1 MTQQKHTYT
10 FYEEIGRGG
19 MGVVYRAIHNDTKE
33 EVAIKVLHKELVH
46 DSKQVD
52 RFEREARSQG
62 KIEHPNVIRFISVYK
77 HNESLGIVMELL
89 KGCSLKQYVKH
100 HGALSTAEVYSVV
113 DELIQGLASAHEQD
127 ITHRDLK
134 PSNIF
139 ICDDGCIKI
148 MDFGLAKSSLA
159 QDDITDSGNNPVGSY
174 YFMAPEQVLGQKLD
188 ARSDLYAIGVILFK
202 LATGHLPFSTN
213 GGGEFEIMEKQVRQ
227 EPPKPQDIHDG
238 VSDVLSDIILKLLQK
253 DPEQRF
259 QDCHALSQ
267 ALLELGAKEPLSL
280 SGKSEIKHFSDL
292 QYRPNQT
299 VSTMPS
305 VHFHEPEDVE
315 EDTVKNTLLWAFK
328 SMSPSMSDVPPLDL
342 IAPPPI
348 AVSTLQHLRQGIA
361 TIAPLP
367 EIWYQIQ
374 DTLNNQDAA
383 ASDIAKLVSKDPI
396 LTAHILKVCNSAAY
410 AIPGNP
416 PVTHIALALTRL
428 GMDAAQEVILQMLMP
443 DIGNET
449 SQIDVQYLYFHAQA
463 IALFTRTLS
472 EYSQIVDRQ
481 SASLFGMLHD
491 IGKLVILH
499 IEDEDK
505 LKQLRESIA
514 QGTPA
519 LKAEWDILGYTHI
532 DAGMML
538 ALHWKLPRSIHHFI
552 YFHHH
557 TCWHAM
563 DSWPNDVQPAIMLV
577 HLSHIMLSSML
588 IDEDMPNI
596 WQQNMRSHVPES
608 KKLLHRSLH
617 LPVSDVGFY
626 NQMEHELKRLR
637 LQFPDLFSSESSEE
651 ITT

>member
-1 MTQQKHTYT
+1 MTQKKHTYT

-19 MGVVYRAIHNDTKE
+19 MGVVYRAIHCDTKE
-33 EVAIKVLHKELVH
+33 EVAIKVLHQEFIH
-46 DSKQVD
+46 DSKQIQ
-52 RFEREARSQG
+52 RFEREARSQA
-62 KIEHPNVIRFISVYK
+62 KIENPNVIHFIGVYK

-100 HGALSTAEVYSVV
+100 HGVLSTAEILTVV
-113 DELIQGLASAHEQD
+113 SELIHGLESAHKQG

-148 MDFGLAKSSLA
+148 MDFGLAKSNIA
-159 QDDITDSGNNPVGSY
+159 QDDITDSGNNPIGSY

-188 ARSDLYAIGVILFK
+188 ARSDLYAIGIILFK
-202 LATGHLPFSTN
+202 LATGHLPFSTH

-227 EPPKPQDIHDG
+227 NPPKPEELHDG
-238 VSDVLSDIILKLLQK
+238 VAPILSDIILKLLQK

-259 QDCHALSQ
+259 QNCTELSQ
-267 ALLELGAKEPLSL
+267 ALLELGEKEALSL
-280 SGKSEIKHFSDL
+280 RGKSEIKHFSDL

-299 VSTMPS
+299 TSSIPS
-305 VHFHEPEDVE
+305 AHFHDTEEAE
-315 EDTVKNTLLWAFK
+315 EDMRKNTLLWAFK
-328 SMSPSMSDVPPLDL
+328 KISPNMPNIAPLDL
-342 IAPPPI
+342 ISPPPI
-348 AVSTLQHLRQGIA
+348 AVSTLQHLRQGIT

-367 EIWYQIQ
+367 EIWHQIQ
-374 DTLNNQDAA
+374 ATLSNQDAA
-383 ASDIAKLVSKDPI
+383 ASDLAKLVSKDPI
-396 LTAHILKVCNSAAY
+396 LTAHILKICNSAAY
-410 AIPGNP
+410 SIPGSP

-443 DIGNET
+443 EIGNKSSEN
-449 SQIDVQYLYFHAQA
+449 DVQYLYFHAQA
-463 IALFTRTLS
+463 ISLLTRMLS

-499 IEDEDK
+499 IEDENK
-505 LKQLRESIA
+505 LQLLRESMV

-519 LKAEWDILGYTHI
+519 LKAEWDTLGYTHI

-557 TCWHAM
+557 PCWHSM

-577 HLSHIMLSSML
+577 HLSHIVLSTMLM
-588 IDEDMPNI
+588 DEDMSNI
-596 WQQNMRSHVPES
+596 WQQNMRCHVPES
-608 KKLLHRSLH
+608 KKLLHRNLH
-617 LPVSDVGFY
+617 LPVSDIGFY
-626 NQMEHELKRLR
+626 SQMEHEIKRLR
-637 LQFPDLFSSESSEE
+637 LQFPDLFTNEN
-651 ITT
+651 

>member
-1 MTQQKHTYT
+1 MTQKEHTYT

-19 MGVVYRAIHNDTKE
+19 MGIVYRAVHNDTKE
-33 EVAIKVLHKELVH
+33 EVAIKVLHKELIH
-46 DSKQVD
+46 DSQQVQ

-77 HNESLGIVMELL
+77 HNDSLGIVMELL

-100 HGALSTAEVYSVV
+100 HGVLSTAEVHCVA
-113 DELIQGLASAHEQD
+113 EGIIQGLEAAHSQG

-139 ICDDGCIKI
+139 ICDDGGIKI
-148 MDFGLAKSSLA
+148 MDFGLAKSNVA

-188 ARSDLYAIGVILFK
+188 ARSDLYAIGIILFK
-202 LATGHLPFSTN
+202 LATGHLPFTTN

-238 VSDVLSDIILKLLQK
+238 VSPVLSDIILKLLQK
-253 DPEQRF
+253 DPEKRF
-259 QDCHALSQ
+259 QSCDELSK
-267 ALLELGAKEPLSL
+267 ALLELEAKEPLSL
-280 SGKSEIKHFSDL
+280 SGKNIIKHFSDL
-292 QYRPNQT
+292 QYQPNQT

-305 VHFHEPEDVE
+305 AHFHEPEEKE
-315 EDTVKNTLLWAFK
+315 EDIVKNSLIWAFK
-328 SMSPSMSDVPPLDL
+328 SMSPVMPDTPPLDL
-342 IAPPPI
+342 IAPPSI
-348 AVSTLQHLRQGIA
+348 AMTTLQHLRQGIA

-367 EIWYQIQ
+367 EIWQQIQ
-374 DTLNNQDAA
+374 GVLNSPDAA
-383 ASDIAKLVSKDPI
+383 ASDLAKLVSKDPI
-396 LTAHILKVCNSAAY
+396 LTAHILKICNSAAY

-428 GMDAAQEVILQMLMP
+428 GMDAAQEVILQMLIP
-443 DIGNET
+443 EIGNET
-449 SQIDVQYLYFHAQA
+449 SQDDVQYLYFHAQA
-463 IALFTRTLS
+463 IALFTRNLS

-505 LKQLRESIA
+505 LSELRESIA

-552 YFHHH
+552 YYHHH
-557 TCWHAM
+557 PCWHGI

-577 HLSHIMLSSML
+577 HLSHIMLSTML
-588 IDEDMPNI
+588 ADDDMPNI
-596 WQQNMRSHVPES
+596 WQQNMRSHVPKS
-608 KKLLHRSLH
+608 KKLLHRTLH
-617 LPVSDVGFY
+617 LPVSDVSFY
-626 NQMEHELKRLR
+626 NQMKHELQRLQ
-637 LQFPDLFSSESSEE
+637 LQFPDLFPQ
-651 ITT
+651 

>member
-1 MTQQKHTYT
+1 MTQKEHTYT

-19 MGVVYRAIHNDTKE
+19 MGVVYRAVHNDTKE
-33 EVAIKVLHKELVH
+33 EVAIKVLHREFIH
-46 DSKQVD
+46 DHKQVQ
-52 RFEREARSQG
+52 RFEREARSQA
-62 KIEHPNVIRFISVYK
+62 KIEHPNVIHFIGVHK
-77 HNESLGIVMELL
+77 HGESLGIVMELL
-89 KGCSLKQYVKH
+89 NGCSLKQYAKH
-100 HGALSTAEVYSVV
+100 HGVLSEAEIHTVASGF
-113 DELIQGLASAHEQD
+113 IQGLESAHKQS

-139 ICDDGCIKI
+139 ICNDGCVKI
-148 MDFGLAKSSLA
+148 MDFGLAKSPVT
-159 QDDITDSGNNPVGSY
+159 QDDITDSGNNPIGSY

-188 ARSDLYAIGVILFK
+188 ARSDLYAVGVILFK
-202 LATGHLPFSTN
+202 LATGHLPFTTN
-213 GGGEFEIMEKQVRQ
+213 GGGEFEIMEKQIRQ
-227 EPPKPQDIHDG
+227 EPPKPQDIHNG
-238 VSDVLSDIILKLLQK
+238 VSSVLSDIILKLLQK
-253 DPEQRF
+253 KPDQRF

-267 ALLELGAKEPLSL
+267 ALLELAPQEPLSL
-280 SGKSEIKHFSDL
+280 SGQSKIKHFSDL

-305 VHFHEPEDVE
+305 AHFHEPEEKE
-315 EDTVKNTLLWAFK
+315 EDIVKNTLLWAFK
-328 SMSPSMSDVPPLDL
+328 SMSPSMPDIPPLDL

-348 AVSTLQHLRQGIA
+348 AVSRLQHLRQGIA
-361 TIAPLP
+361 SIAPLP
-367 EIWYQIQ
+367 EIWHQIQ
-374 DTLNNQDAA
+374 SVLNSPDAA
-383 ASDIAKLVSKDPI
+383 ASDLAKLVSKDPI
-396 LTAHILKVCNSAAY
+396 LTAHVLKICNSAAY
-410 AIPGNP
+410 AMPGSP

-443 DIGNET
+443 EIGNET
-449 SQIDVQYLYFHAQA
+449 SQGDVQYLYFHAQA
-463 IALFTRTLS
+463 IATFTRTLS

-505 LKQLRESIA
+505 LKQLHDSIA

-557 TCWHAM
+557 PCWHNV

-577 HLSHIMLSSML
+577 HLSHIILSSML
-588 IDEDMPNI
+588 ADDDMSNI

-617 LPVSDVGFY
+617 LPISNVGFY
-626 NQMEHELKRLR
+626 NQLEHELQRLR
-637 LQFPDLFSSESSEE
+637 LQFPDLFPVKEE
-651 ITT
+651 GK

>member
-1 MTQQKHTYT
+1 MTQKKHTYT

-19 MGVVYRAIHNDTKE
+19 MGIVYRAVHNDTRE
-33 EVAIKVLHKELVH
+33 EIAIKVLHQELVH
-46 DSKQVD
+46 DNKQVQ

-100 HGALSTAEVYSVV
+100 HGALSTAETYTVA
-113 DELIQGLASAHEQD
+113 DGLIQGLKSAHDQG

-139 ICDDGCIKI
+139 ICDDGCPKI
-148 MDFGLAKSSLA
+148 MDFGLAKSNVV
-159 QDDITDSGNNPVGSY
+159 QDDITDSGNNPIGSY
-174 YFMAPEQVLGQKLD
+174 YFMAPEQVLGQELD

-202 LATGHLPFSTN
+202 LATGHLPFTTS

-227 EPPKPQDIHDG
+227 DPPKPQDIHDG
-238 VSDVLSDIILKLLQK
+238 VSPVLSDIILKLLQK
-253 DPEQRF
+253 KPEKRF
-259 QDCHALSQ
+259 QDCQELSE
-267 ALLELGAKEPLSL
+267 ALLALGEKKPLSL
-280 SGKSEIKHFSDL
+280 SGKNNIKHFSDL

-299 VSTMPS
+299 VSTIPS
-305 VHFHEPEDVE
+305 AHFHEPEEIE
-315 EDTVKNTLLWAFK
+315 EEILKNTLIWAFK
-328 SMSPSMSDVPPLDL
+328 SVSPKMPDVPPLDL

-348 AVSTLQHLRQGIA
+348 AVATLKRLREGIA

-367 EIWYQIQ
+367 EIWHQIQ
-374 DTLNNQDAA
+374 KILNSPDAA
-383 ASDIAKLVSKDPI
+383 ASDLAKLVSQDPI
-396 LTAHILKVCNSAAY
+396 LTAHILKICNSAAY

-443 DIGNET
+443 EIGSET
-449 SQIDVQYLYFHAQA
+449 SQDDVQYLYFHAQA

-514 QGTPA
+514 QGIPA

-552 YFHHH
+552 YYHHH
-557 TCWHAM
+557 PCWHSM
-563 DSWPNDVQPAIMLV
+563 DVWPSDVKPAIMLV
-577 HLSHIMLSSML
+577 HLSHIMLSTML
-588 IDEDMPNI
+588 ADDDMPNI

-608 KKLLHRSLH
+608 KSLLHRSLH
-617 LPVSDVGFY
+617 LPASDIGFY
-626 NQMEHELKRLR
+626 SQMEQDLKRLR
-637 LQFPDLFSSESSEE
+637 LQFSDLFTAESDAAD
-651 ITT
+651 

>member
-1 MTQQKHTYT
+1 MTQKKHTYT

-19 MGVVYRAIHNDTKE
+19 MGIVYRAVHNDTRE
-33 EVAIKVLHKELVH
+33 EIAIKVLHQELVH
-46 DSKQVD
+46 DNKQVQ

-100 HGALSTAEVYSVV
+100 HGALSTAETYTVA
-113 DELIQGLASAHEQD
+113 DGLIQGLKSAHDQG

-139 ICDDGCIKI
+139 ICDDGCPKI
-148 MDFGLAKSSLA
+148 MDFGLAKSNVV
-159 QDDITDSGNNPVGSY
+159 QDDITDSGNNPIGSY
-174 YFMAPEQVLGQKLD
+174 YFMAPEQVLGQELD

-202 LATGHLPFSTN
+202 LATGHLPFTTS

-227 EPPKPQDIHDG
+227 DPPKPQDIHDG
-238 VSDVLSDIILKLLQK
+238 VSPILSDIILKLLQK
-253 DPEQRF
+253 KPEKRF
-259 QDCHALSQ
+259 QDCQELSE
-267 ALLELGAKEPLSL
+267 ALLELGEKKPLSL
-280 SGKSEIKHFSDL
+280 SGKSNIKHFSDL

-299 VSTMPS
+299 VSTIPS
-305 VHFHEPEDVE
+305 AHFHEPEEIE
-315 EDTVKNTLLWAFK
+315 EEILKNTLIWAFK
-328 SMSPSMSDVPPLDL
+328 SVSPKMPDVPPLDL

-348 AVSTLQHLRQGIA
+348 AVATLKRLREGIA

-367 EIWYQIQ
+367 EIWHQIQ
-374 DTLNNQDAA
+374 KILNSPDAA
-383 ASDIAKLVSKDPI
+383 ASDLAKLVSQDPI
-396 LTAHILKVCNSAAY
+396 LTAHILKICNSAAY

-443 DIGNET
+443 EIGSET
-449 SQIDVQYLYFHAQA
+449 SQDDVQYLYFHAQA

-514 QGTPA
+514 QGIPA

-552 YFHHH
+552 YYHHH
-557 TCWHAM
+557 PCWHSM
-563 DSWPNDVQPAIMLV
+563 DVWPSDVKPAIMLV
-577 HLSHIMLSSML
+577 HLSHIMLSTML
-588 IDEDMPNI
+588 ADDDMPNI

-608 KKLLHRSLH
+608 KSLLHRSLH
-617 LPVSDVGFY
+617 LPASDVGFY
-626 NQMEHELKRLR
+626 SQMEQDLKRLR
-637 LQFPDLFSSESSEE
+637 LQFSDLFTAESDAVN
-651 ITT
+651 

>member
-19 MGVVYRAIHNDTKE
+19 MGVVYRAVHNDTKE
-33 EVAIKVLHKELVH
+33 EVAIKVLHQELIH
-46 DSKQVD
+46 DSKQVK

-62 KIEHPNVIRFISVYK
+62 KIEHPNVIHFIGMYK

-100 HGALSTAEVYSVV
+100 HGALSTAEIHTVAS
-113 DELIQGLASAHEQD
+113 ELIQGLESAHNQD
-127 ITHRDLK
+127 IAHRDLK

-139 ICDDGCIKI
+139 ICDDSCIKI
-148 MDFGLAKSSLA
+148 MDFGLAKSNNI
-159 QDDITDSGNNPVGSY
+159 QDDITNSGSNPIGSY

-202 LATGHLPFSTN
+202 LATGHLPFTTN

-253 DPEQRF
+253 SPEQRF

-305 VHFHEPEDVE
+305 THFHEPEDVE

-328 SMSPSMSDVPPLDL
+328 SISPSMPDVPPLDL

-348 AVSTLQHLRQGIA
+348 TVTTLQHLRQGIA

-374 DTLNNQDAA
+374 NTLNNQDSA
-383 ASDIAKLVSKDPI
+383 ASDLAQLVLKDPI
-396 LTAHILKVCNSAAY
+396 LAAHILKVCNAAPY
-410 AIPGNP
+410 AIPDTP

-428 GMDAAQEVILQMLMP
+428 GMDAAQEIILSMLMP

-449 SQIDVQYLYFHAQA
+449 LQNDVQYLCFHAQA
-463 IALFTRTLS
+463 IALFTRMLS

-505 LKQLRESIA
+505 LKQLHESIA
-514 QGTPA
+514 QGTA
-519 LKAEWDILGYTHI
+519 SLKAEWEILGYTHI

-557 TCWHAM
+557 TCWHHM
-563 DSWPNDVQPAIMLV
+563 DSWPSDVQPTIMLV
-577 HLSHIMLSSML
+577 HLSHIMLSTML
-588 IDEDMPNI
+588 ADEDMPNI

-608 KKLLHRSLH
+608 NKLLQRSLH
-617 LPVSDVGFY
+617 LPVNDVEFY
-626 NQMEHELKRLR
+626 NQMEHALKRLG
-637 LQFPDLFSSESSEE
+637 LQFPDLFVNKTSKEA
-651 ITT
+651 IA

>member
-1 MTQQKHTYT
+1 MTQKKHTYT

-19 MGVVYRAIHNDTKE
+19 MGIVYRAVHNDTRE
-33 EVAIKVLHKELVH
+33 EIAIKVLHQELVH
-46 DSKQVD
+46 DNKQVQ

-100 HGALSTAEVYSVV
+100 HGALSTAETYTVA
-113 DELIQGLASAHEQD
+113 DGLIQGLKSAHDQG

-139 ICDDGCIKI
+139 ICDDGCPKI
-148 MDFGLAKSSLA
+148 MDFGLAKSNVV
-159 QDDITDSGNNPVGSY
+159 QDDITDSGNNPIGSY
-174 YFMAPEQVLGQKLD
+174 YFMAPEQVLGQELD

-202 LATGHLPFSTN
+202 LATGHLPFTTS

-227 EPPKPQDIHDG
+227 DPPKPQDIHDG
-238 VSDVLSDIILKLLQK
+238 VSPVLSDIILKLLQK
-253 DPEQRF
+253 KPEKRF
-259 QDCHALSQ
+259 QDCQELSE
-267 ALLELGAKEPLSL
+267 ALLELGEKKPLSL
-280 SGKSEIKHFSDL
+280 SGKSNIKHFSDL

-299 VSTMPS
+299 VSTIPS
-305 VHFHEPEDVE
+305 AHFHEPEEIE
-315 EDTVKNTLLWAFK
+315 EEILKNTLIWAFK
-328 SMSPSMSDVPPLDL
+328 SVSPKMPDVPPLDL

-348 AVSTLQHLRQGIA
+348 AVATLKRLREGIA

-367 EIWYQIQ
+367 EIWHQIQ
-374 DTLNNQDAA
+374 KILNSPDAA
-383 ASDIAKLVSKDPI
+383 ASDLAKLVSQDPI
-396 LTAHILKVCNSAAY
+396 LTAHILKICNSAAY

-443 DIGNET
+443 EIGSET
-449 SQIDVQYLYFHAQA
+449 SQDDVQYLYFHAQA

-514 QGTPA
+514 QGIPA

-552 YFHHH
+552 YYHHH
-557 TCWHAM
+557 PCWHSM
-563 DSWPNDVQPAIMLV
+563 DVWPSDVKPAIMLV
-577 HLSHIMLSSML
+577 HLSHIMLSTML
-588 IDEDMPNI
+588 ADDDMPNI

-608 KKLLHRSLH
+608 KSLLHRSLH
-617 LPVSDVGFY
+617 LPASDVGFY
-626 NQMEHELKRLR
+626 SQMEQDLKRLR
-637 LQFPDLFSSESSEE
+637 LQFSDLFTAESDAAD
-651 ITT
+651 

>member
-1 MTQQKHTYT
+1 MTQKKHTYT

-19 MGVVYRAIHNDTKE
+19 MGIVYRAVHNDTRE
-33 EVAIKVLHKELVH
+33 EIAIKVLHQELVH
-46 DSKQVD
+46 DNKQVQ

-100 HGALSTAEVYSVV
+100 HGALSTAETYTVA
-113 DELIQGLASAHEQD
+113 DGLIQGLKSAHDQG

-139 ICDDGCIKI
+139 ICDDGCPKI
-148 MDFGLAKSSLA
+148 MDFGLAKSNVV
-159 QDDITDSGNNPVGSY
+159 QDDITDSGNNPIGSY
-174 YFMAPEQVLGQKLD
+174 YFMAPEQVLGQELD

-202 LATGHLPFSTN
+202 LATGHLPFTTS

-227 EPPKPQDIHDG
+227 DPPKPQDIHDG
-238 VSDVLSDIILKLLQK
+238 VSPVLSDIILKLLQK
-253 DPEQRF
+253 KPEKRF
-259 QDCHALSQ
+259 QDCQELSE
-267 ALLELGAKEPLSL
+267 ALLALGEKKPLSL
-280 SGKSEIKHFSDL
+280 SGKNNIKHFSDL

-299 VSTMPS
+299 VSTIPS
-305 VHFHEPEDVE
+305 AHFHEPEEIE
-315 EDTVKNTLLWAFK
+315 EEILKNTLIWAFK
-328 SMSPSMSDVPPLDL
+328 SVSPKMPDVPPLDL

-348 AVSTLQHLRQGIA
+348 AVATLKRLREGIA

-367 EIWYQIQ
+367 EIWHQIQ
-374 DTLNNQDAA
+374 KTLNSPDAA
-383 ASDIAKLVSKDPI
+383 ASDLAKLVSQDPI
-396 LTAHILKVCNSAAY
+396 LTAHILKICNSAAY

-443 DIGNET
+443 EIGSET
-449 SQIDVQYLYFHAQA
+449 SQDDVQYLYFHAQA

-514 QGTPA
+514 QGIPA

-552 YFHHH
+552 YYHHH
-557 TCWHAM
+557 PCWHSM
-563 DSWPNDVQPAIMLV
+563 DVWPSDVKPAIMLV
-577 HLSHIMLSSML
+577 HLSHIMLSTML
-588 IDEDMPNI
+588 ADDDMPNI

-608 KKLLHRSLH
+608 KSLLHRSLH
-617 LPVSDVGFY
+617 LPASDIGFY
-626 NQMEHELKRLR
+626 SQMEQDLKRLR
-637 LQFPDLFSSESSEE
+637 LQFSDLFTAESDAAD
-651 ITT
+651 

>member
-1 MTQQKHTYT
+1 MTQKKHTYT

-19 MGVVYRAIHNDTKE
+19 MGIVYRAVHNDTRE
-33 EVAIKVLHKELVH
+33 EIAIKVLHQELVH
-46 DSKQVD
+46 DNKQVQ

-100 HGALSTAEVYSVV
+100 HGALSTAETYTVA
-113 DELIQGLASAHEQD
+113 DGLIQGLKSAHDQG

-139 ICDDGCIKI
+139 ICDDGCPKI
-148 MDFGLAKSSLA
+148 MDFGLAKSNVV
-159 QDDITDSGNNPVGSY
+159 QDDITDFGNNPIGSY
-174 YFMAPEQVLGQKLD
+174 YFMAPEQVLGQELD

-202 LATGHLPFSTN
+202 LATGHLPFTTS

-227 EPPKPQDIHDG
+227 DPPKPQDVHDG
-238 VSDVLSDIILKLLQK
+238 VSPVLSDIILKLLQK
-253 DPEQRF
+253 KPEKRF
-259 QDCHALSQ
+259 QDCQELSE
-267 ALLELGAKEPLSL
+267 ALLELGEKKPLSL
-280 SGKSEIKHFSDL
+280 SGKSNIKHFSDL

-299 VSTMPS
+299 VSTIPS
-305 VHFHEPEDVE
+305 AHFHEPEEIE
-315 EDTVKNTLLWAFK
+315 EEILKNTLIWAFK
-328 SMSPSMSDVPPLDL
+328 SISPKMPDVPPLDL

-348 AVSTLQHLRQGIA
+348 AVATLKRLREGIT

-367 EIWYQIQ
+367 EIWHQIQ
-374 DTLNNQDAA
+374 KTLNSPDAA
-383 ASDIAKLVSKDPI
+383 ASDLAKLVSQDPI
-396 LTAHILKVCNSAAY
+396 LTAHILKICNSAAY
-410 AIPGNP
+410 AVPGNP

-443 DIGNET
+443 EIGSET
-449 SQIDVQYLYFHAQA
+449 SQDDVQYLYFHAQA

-499 IEDEDK
+499 IEGEDK

-514 QGTPA
+514 QGIPA

-552 YFHHH
+552 YYHHH
-557 TCWHAM
+557 PCWHSM
-563 DSWPNDVQPAIMLV
+563 DVWPSDVKPAIMLV
-577 HLSHIMLSSML
+577 HLSHIMLSTML
-588 IDEDMPNI
+588 ADDDMPNI

-608 KKLLHRSLH
+608 KSLLHRSLH
-617 LPVSDVGFY
+617 LPASDVGFY
-626 NQMEHELKRLR
+626 SQIEQDLKRLR
-637 LQFPDLFSSESSEE
+637 LQFSDLFTAESDAAD
-651 ITT
+651 

>member
-1 MTQQKHTYT
+1 MTQKKHTYT

-19 MGVVYRAIHNDTKE
+19 MGIVYRAVHNDTRE
-33 EVAIKVLHKELVH
+33 EIAIKVLHQELVH
-46 DSKQVD
+46 DNKQVQ

-100 HGALSTAEVYSVV
+100 HGALSTAETYTVA
-113 DELIQGLASAHEQD
+113 DGLIQGLKSAHDQG

-139 ICDDGCIKI
+139 ICDDGCPKI
-148 MDFGLAKSSLA
+148 MDFGLAKSNVV
-159 QDDITDSGNNPVGSY
+159 QDDITDSGNNPIGSY
-174 YFMAPEQVLGQKLD
+174 YFMAPEQVLGQELD

-202 LATGHLPFSTN
+202 LATGHLPFTTS

-227 EPPKPQDIHDG
+227 DPPKPQDIHDG
-238 VSDVLSDIILKLLQK
+238 VSPVLSDIILKLLQK
-253 DPEQRF
+253 KPEKRF
-259 QDCHALSQ
+259 QDCQELSE
-267 ALLELGAKEPLSL
+267 ALLELGEKKPLSL
-280 SGKSEIKHFSDL
+280 SGKNNIKHFSDL

-299 VSTMPS
+299 VSTIPS
-305 VHFHEPEDVE
+305 AHFHEPEEIE
-315 EDTVKNTLLWAFK
+315 EEILKNTLIWAFK
-328 SMSPSMSDVPPLDL
+328 SVSPKMPDVPPLDL

-348 AVSTLQHLRQGIA
+348 AVATLKRLREGIA

-367 EIWYQIQ
+367 EIWHQIQ
-374 DTLNNQDAA
+374 KILNSPDAA
-383 ASDIAKLVSKDPI
+383 ASDLAKLVSQDPI
-396 LTAHILKVCNSAAY
+396 LTAHILKICNSAAY

-443 DIGNET
+443 EIGSET
-449 SQIDVQYLYFHAQA
+449 SQDDVQYLYFHAQA

-514 QGTPA
+514 QGIPA

-552 YFHHH
+552 YYHHH
-557 TCWHAM
+557 PCWHSM
-563 DSWPNDVQPAIMLV
+563 DVWPSDVKPAIMLV
-577 HLSHIMLSSML
+577 HLSHIMLSTML
-588 IDEDMPNI
+588 ADDDMPNI

-608 KKLLHRSLH
+608 KSLLHRSLH
-617 LPVSDVGFY
+617 LPASDVGFY
-626 NQMEHELKRLR
+626 SQMEQDLKRLR
-637 LQFPDLFSSESSEE
+637 LQFSDLFTAESDAAD
-651 ITT
+651 